1 MLPSFCVFLF
11 NLSALFSPPL
21 DHLDNCDGVKYSL
34 QLNLY
39 KYILETYYN
48 IPISNMTVATFH
60 PLLDQYYMLPVP
72 HYQHEVNTIV
82 EKLHEEEGLE
92 K

>member
-1 MLPSFCVFLF
+1 MFFLC
-11 NLSALFSPPL
+11 LYSPPL
-21 DHLDNCDGVKYSL
+21 DNLDHCDGVKYSL

-48 IPISNMTVATFH
+48 MPISLMTVGSFH
-60 PLLDQYYMLPVP
+60 PLQEQYYKLAVEPF
-72 HYQHEVNTIV
+72 QQEVEAIV
-82 EKLHEEEGLE
+82 DKLHEDEGLS